1 MYIAITEKFKT
12 VKQVAIAEIVGITE
26 QTMSRIVNQKQGCSK
41 MTAYCIAKAIHPE
54 AIIEDYFIK
63 KGE

>member
-1 MYIAITEKFKT
+1 MYIAITEKFEIYNKR
-12 VKQVAIAEIVGITE
+12 AIAKIVGLTE
-26 QTMSRIVNQKQGCSK
+26 ASMSRIVNQKQGCSK

-54 AIIEDYFIK
+54 AKIEDYFIK